1 MLTDENVSSVHLM
14 LSLSSGRIRWGSG
27 RWKRDR
33 FADITNTKEYSNENP
48 SNDNNG
54 CEGD

>member
-27 RWKRDR
+27 RWKRGR
-33 FADITNTKEYSNENP
+33 LADDANTQEYSNENP